1 MPGVLKVQTAP
12 GVWEPVVPPAPAAA
26 TPQDVL
32 HVGVDAPVD
41 PVVEMWWDTD
51 EPAPT
56 ETFTQAL
63 ADPLYVNVAGDT
75 MTGALVINRTLPSD
89 NVLRVGVPSDYWSAA
104 DTFFVANL
112 GALHSS
118 GGYRVSLSGNGYRNT
133 AGKWTDLAANG
144 IHGATQIDLD
154 PAGYILF
161 AVSATAPTGSGP
173 VEVGRFVSAGL
184 IIGKTAYN
192 TYGTVKGFESWMS
205 SGQTF
210 VSTNSGTNSLYITH
224 LTGGDANG
232 TDFARFYVGATVV
245 GSIDQASATTVAY
258 VTTSHGPYKAN
269 VTDIDDDTAIA
280 RLEALR
286 PVTFQWKLDADGHPH
301 EDGTPTGD
309 IQTGFI
315 AQELATVEPG
325 AVVPGYGTQADHDT
339 WRETMVAY
347 TAAAQA
353 RDADPTVELPPP
365 PDEDPFM
372 PWMTDNSKL
381 VPALTAAV
389 RALIHRNADLTAR
402 VAALEGV

>member
-1 MPGVLKVQTAP
+1 MAGVLKVQTAP
-12 GVWEPVVPPAPAAA
+12 GVWEAVVPPAPAPVP
-26 TPQDVL
+26 PQDVL
-32 HVGVDAPVD
+32 HVGAAAPVD
-41 PVVEMWWDTD
+41 PVIELWWDDD
-51 EPAPT
+51 EPAPA
-56 ETFTQAL
+56 ETFTEAQADLLYLNL
-63 ADPLYVNVAGDT
+63 AGGTLTGPLK
-75 MTGALVINRTLPSD
+75 ISRTLPTD
-89 NVLRVGVPSDYWSAA
+89 AALQVGAPSDYWTAGDAIFIS
-104 DTFFVANL
+104 NL
-112 GALHSS
+112 GALHHS

-133 AGKWTDLAANG
+133 AGKWTNLASNG
-144 IHGATQIDLD
+144 INGATEIHLD
-154 PAGYILF
+154 PAGYIIL
-161 AVSATAPTGSGP
+161 AAMTTAPTGSGP
-173 VEVGRFVSAGL
+173 VEVARVVSAGL

-232 TDFARFYVGATVV
+232 TDFARFYVGATVT
-245 GSIDQASATTVAY
+245 GSIDQSTATTVAY

-269 VTDIDDDTAIA
+269 VTDIDDDTALA

-286 PVTFQWKLDADGHPH
+286 PVTFQWKLDANGHPH

-315 AQELATVEPG
+315 AQELATVEPS

-353 RDADPTVELPPP
+353 RDVDPTVELPPT